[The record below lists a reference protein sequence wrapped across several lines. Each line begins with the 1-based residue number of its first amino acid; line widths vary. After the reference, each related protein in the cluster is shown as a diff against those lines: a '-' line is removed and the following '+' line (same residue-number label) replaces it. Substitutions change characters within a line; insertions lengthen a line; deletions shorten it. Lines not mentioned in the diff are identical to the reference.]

1 MNIDRLYEALN
12 ELGEKVKA
20 VVRASMEA
28 NGKNN
33 RPKAS
38 GKNTLKDS
46 NLYKDLKTETKD
58 VDLIEFMINDYYK
71 YIEYGAKWDSK
82 PPPIKAIIA
91 WCEEKGISTEN
102 SIVYAIQMSIWKRGI
117 TARPFFESAWEE
129 VDEIWDTFADDIV
142 KILFEEFDFVNIIKE
157 S

>member
-58 VDLIEFMINDYYK
+58 VDLIEFMIHDYYE
-71 YIEYGAKWDSK
+71 YIEYGAKWDS
-82 PPPIKAIIA
+82 
-91 WCEEKGISTEN
+91 N
-102 SIVYAIQMSIWKRGI
+102 HRLV
-117 TARPFFESAWEE
+117 
-129 VDEIWDTFADDIV
+129 
-142 KILFEEFDFVNIIKE
+142 
-157 S
+157 